1 MKKNFLWMMATI
13 LTCGLTATMLTA
25 CNNDD
30 DDNTGINNL
39 DETIKGKWMMAEAD
53 GKLVPTDSKQVVT
66 YESASKYYYSL
77 SISAISDL
85 NLWVNRCEGQY
96 TNNGNK
102 LSHTVEVPN
111 TTPHI
116 SFAQQFEVLSINDDE
131 MQLIAN
137 NKTFKDGEL
146 YRNTKDLKERKV
158 RVTKDYS
165 KDIIGTWEG
174 QQTSDKDTHSDGKPH
189 RWEYKADGTFVYYSQ
204 NDKGEWV
211 NRENTMAEYFVDG
224 ILLCSRWKNVGDDTE
239 KRESWEI
246 ASIKDGKME
255 WTALRQAAD
264 GSYYTATFS
273 MTQVK

>member
-1 MKKNFLWMMATI
+1 MKKHFLWMLAAI
-13 LTCGLTATMLTA
+13 LTCGLTAIMLTA

-39 DETIKGKWMMAEAD
+39 DEKIKGKWMMAEAD

-85 NLWVNRCEGQY
+85 NVWVNHCAGQY
-96 TNNGNK
+96 SGNGNK

-111 TTPHI
+111 TAPHI
-116 SFAQQFEVLSINDDE
+116 SFSQQFEVLSINDNE

-137 NKTFKDGEL
+137 NRTFKDGEL

-158 RVTKDYS
+158 RVTKDFS
-165 KDIIGTWEG
+165 KDIIGIWEG
-174 QQTSDKDTHSDGKPH
+174 KQTSDKDTHSDGKAH

-211 NRENTMAEYFVDG
+211 NSENTMAEYFVDG
-224 ILLCSRWKNVGDDTE
+224 ILLCTRWKNVGDDTE

-255 WTALRQAAD
+255 WTALRQAPD
-264 GSYYTATFS
+264 GTYYTATFS